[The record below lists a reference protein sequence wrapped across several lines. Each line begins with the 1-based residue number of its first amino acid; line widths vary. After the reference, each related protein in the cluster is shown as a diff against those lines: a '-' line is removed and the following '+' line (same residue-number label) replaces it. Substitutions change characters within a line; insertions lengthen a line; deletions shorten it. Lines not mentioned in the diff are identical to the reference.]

1 MKKRKYT
8 KAEIKK
14 MKKIVKEYKKRKI
27 ERLFIKI
34 VESDFMFIVN
44 SVAFCYLINMF
55 SKAIVEKLFL

>member
-1 MKKRKYT
+1 M
-8 KAEIKK
+8 E
-14 MKKIVKEYKKRKI
+14 KIVKEYKKRKMK
-27 ERLFIKI
+27 RMFIKI